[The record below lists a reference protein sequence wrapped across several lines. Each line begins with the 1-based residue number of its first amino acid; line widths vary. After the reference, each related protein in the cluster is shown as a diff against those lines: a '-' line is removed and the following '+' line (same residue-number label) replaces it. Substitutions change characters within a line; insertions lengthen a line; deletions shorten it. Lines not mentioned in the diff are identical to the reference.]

1 MTRTRHF
8 GIFAIAVVALVAVT
22 AMLFCAAPTAVAET
36 NAEIKIAP
44 DETSLYAAYDGHVAY
59 TTKDGVLHLSTL
71 SGSYSRPGAFAGT
84 ALSVAMTADRI
95 FLLSDLNGAK
105 TLSAFD
111 YASNGV
117 GEKAD
122 ALDVLGIPH
131 SAFSEFYDDFDS
143 LSVSEDTLFVSAGG
157 FVLEENVFAA
167 NFVSLALDG
176 SDSSVIMTLTLV
188 GAIDD
193 VAVLLNEQ
201 PCFYF
206 VSSSCLY
213 FFGGKYYDQSV
224 RIAAD
229 KTWLSVAALDGEIY
243 AAATDGV
250 YRVVDGTAVVKISDE
265 VADGD
270 IRPYS
275 EGGTSYLLVQNRAES
290 SIVQYSIDS
299 DSDELKYYSVFDNVV
314 YAAPTEYP
322 IMTVG
327 TLSAATQG
335 YFSPKNLKPI
345 ASLDAGDNV
354 LVLAE
359 VAAEDGSAEGYYYV
373 RTSADADGEM
383 CYVRK
388 SALTL
393 LERGEGW
400 KHGSTAASTHSGL
413 KVLQYPFDG
422 AAVIATVGPKDA
434 LAVIGDIG
442 KSAEGW
448 NWLRVSLMTA
458 DGTVA
463 DGYVTEEDLGPYGP
477 YEMPSFG
484 VDAIVNADKLGEAVN
499 VYSLPEER
507 DELVIDTLTDGEVVR
522 LAAEGLNVDEEWT
535 LIGYE
540 TEDGTAMSGYVKTA
554 YLSEGGLTT
563 LQVTLIVVAC
573 IVAVVTVVV
582 VIIIAKKRKRERY
595 E

>member
-22 AMLFCAAPTAVAET
+22 AMLFCAAPTAAAET

-71 SGSYSRPGAFAGT
+71 SGSYSRPEAFVGT
-84 ALSVAMTADRI
+84 ALSVAMTSNRI
-95 FLLSDLNGAK
+95 FLLSDMNGTK
-105 TLSAFD
+105 TISAFD
-111 YASNGV
+111 YVTNGI
-117 GEKAD
+117 GAKEDAFD
-122 ALDVLGIPH
+122 ALGI
-131 SAFSEFYDDFDS
+131 SASQFSEFYNDFDS
-143 LSVSEDTLFVSAGG
+143 LSVFGSTLCVSAGG
-157 FVLEENVFAA
+157 FALEGGAFAV
-167 NFVSLALDG
+167 NFALLALDG
-176 SDSSVIMTLTLV
+176 SSSSAKTTLTSI

-193 VAVLLNEQ
+193 VAALSDKQL
-201 PCFYF
+201 YF
-206 VSSSCLY
+206 VSATALY
-213 FFGGKYYDQSV
+213 LFNGSHLAASTQ
-224 RIAAD
+224 IAAD
-229 KTWLSVAALDGEIY
+229 RTWLSVAALDGEIY

-275 EGGTSYLLVQNRAES
+275 EGGTPYLLVQNRAENS
-290 SIVQYSIDS
+290 VVQYSIDG
-299 DSDELKYYSVFDNVV
+299 DGLKYYSVFDNVV

-327 TLSAATQG
+327 KASAATQG

-359 VAAEDGSAEGYYYV
+359 VPAEDGSAEGYYYI

-383 CYVRK
+383 CYVLK

>member
-22 AMLFCAAPTAVAET
+22 AMLFCAAPTAAAET

-71 SGSYSRPGAFAGT
+71 SGSYSRPEAFVGT
-84 ALSVAMTADRI
+84 ALSVAMTSNRI
-95 FLLSDLNGAK
+95 FLLSDMNGTK
-105 TLSAFD
+105 TISAFD
-111 YASNGV
+111 YVTNGI
-117 GEKAD
+117 GAKEDAFD
-122 ALDVLGIPH
+122 ALGI
-131 SAFSEFYDDFDS
+131 SASQFSEFYNDFDS
-143 LSVSEDTLFVSAGG
+143 LSVFGSTLCVSAGG
-157 FVLEENVFAA
+157 FALEGGAFAV
-167 NFVSLALDG
+167 NFALLALDG
-176 SDSSVIMTLTLV
+176 SSSSAKTTLTSV

-193 VAVLLNEQ
+193 VAALSDKQL
-201 PCFYF
+201 YF
-206 VSSSCLY
+206 VTATALY
-213 FFGGKYYDQSV
+213 LFNGSHLAESTQ
-224 RIAAD
+224 IAAD
-229 KTWLSVAALDGEIY
+229 RTWLSVAALDGEIY

-250 YRVVDGTAVVKISDE
+250 YHVVDGTAVVKISDE

-275 EGGTSYLLVQNRAES
+275 EGDTSYLLVQNRAEN
-290 SIVQYSIDS
+290 SIVQYSIDGG
-299 DSDELKYYSVFDNVV
+299 ELKYYSVFDNVV

-327 TLSAATQG
+327 TLSAAAQG

-373 RTSADADGEM
+373 RTSSDADGEM

-400 KHGSTAASTHSGL
+400 KHGNTAASTHSGL

>member
-22 AMLFCAAPTAVAET
+22 AMLFCAAPTAAAET

-71 SGSYSRPGAFAGT
+71 SGSYSRPEAFVGT
-84 ALSVAMTADRI
+84 ALSVAMTSNRI
-95 FLLSDLNGAK
+95 FLLSDMNGTK
-105 TLSAFD
+105 TISAFD
-111 YASNGV
+111 YVTNGI
-117 GEKAD
+117 GAKED
-122 ALDVLGIPH
+122 AFVALGI
-131 SAFSEFYDDFDS
+131 SASQFSEFYNDFDS
-143 LSVSEDTLFVSAGG
+143 LSVFGSTLCVSAGG
-157 FVLEENVFAA
+157 FALEGGAFAV
-167 NFVSLALDG
+167 NFALLALDG
-176 SDSSVIMTLTLV
+176 SSSSAKTTLTSV

-193 VAVLLNEQ
+193 VAALSDKQL
-201 PCFYF
+201 YF
-206 VSSSCLY
+206 VTATALY
-213 FFGGKYYDQSV
+213 LFNGSHLAASTQ
-224 RIAAD
+224 IAAD
-229 KTWLSVAALDGEIY
+229 RTWLSVAALDGEIY
-243 AAATDGV
+243 AAATDGI

-290 SIVQYSIDS
+290 SVVQYSIDG
-299 DSDELKYYSVFDNVV
+299 DGLKYYSVFDNVV

-327 TLSAATQG
+327 KASAATQG
-335 YFSPKNLKPI
+335 YFSPKNLKPV
-345 ASLDAGDNV
+345 ASLGEGDNV

-359 VAAEDGSAEGYYYV
+359 VPAEDGSAEGYYYI
-373 RTSADADGEM
+373 RTSAGADGEM
-383 CYVRK
+383 CYVLK

-442 KSAEGW
+442 KSAAGW

-507 DELVIDTLTDGEVVR
+507 DEFVIDTLTDGEVVR

>member
-71 SGSYSRPGAFAGT
+71 SGSYSRPEAFVGT
-84 ALSVAMTADRI
+84 ALSVAMTSNRI
-95 FLLSDLNGAK
+95 FLLSDMNGTK
-105 TLSAFD
+105 TISAFD
-111 YASNGV
+111 YVTNGI
-117 GEKAD
+117 GAKEDAFD
-122 ALDVLGIPH
+122 ALGI
-131 SAFSEFYDDFDS
+131 SASQFSEFYNDFDS
-143 LSVSEDTLFVSAGG
+143 LSVFGSTLCVSAGG
-157 FVLEENVFAA
+157 FALEGGAFAV
-167 NFVSLALDG
+167 NFALLALDG
-176 SDSSVIMTLTLV
+176 SSSSAKTTLTSV

-193 VAVLLNEQ
+193 VAALSDKQL
-201 PCFYF
+201 YF
-206 VSSSCLY
+206 VSATALY
-213 FFGGKYYDQSV
+213 LFNGSHLAASTQ
-224 RIAAD
+224 IAAD
-229 KTWLSVAALDGEIY
+229 RTWLSVAALDGEIY

-275 EGGTSYLLVQNRAES
+275 EGGTSYLLVQNRAENS
-290 SIVQYSIDS
+290 VVQYSIDG
-299 DSDELKYYSVFDNVV
+299 DGLKYYSVFDNVV

-327 TLSAATQG
+327 KASAATQG
-335 YFSPKNLKPI
+335 YFSPKNLKPV
-345 ASLDAGDNV
+345 ASLGEGDNV

-359 VAAEDGSAEGYYYV
+359 VAAEDGSAEGYYYI

-383 CYVRK
+383 CYVLK

-422 AAVIATVGPKDA
+422 AAEIATVGPKDA

-507 DELVIDTLTDGEVVR
+507 DEFVIDTLTDGEVVR

>member
-1 MTRTRHF
+1 MARRTHF
-8 GIFAIAVVALVAVT
+8 GIFAIAVAVVLAT
-22 AMLFCAAPTAVAET
+22 AAASIFCAAPTAAAET

-71 SGSYSRPGAFAGT
+71 SGSYSRPEAFVGT
-84 ALSVAMTADRI
+84 ALSVAMTSNRI
-95 FLLSDLNGAK
+95 FLLSDMNGTK
-105 TLSAFD
+105 TISAFD
-111 YASNGV
+111 YVTNGI
-117 GEKAD
+117 GAKEDAFD
-122 ALDVLGIPH
+122 ALGISQEQYSNLLP
-131 SAFSEFYDDFDS
+131 FSDTLTVTDEDLIVTMGNFRTGAHFVRLS
-143 LSVSEDTLFVSAGG
+143 LSD
-157 FVLEENVFAA
+157 N
-167 NFVSLALDG
+167 
-176 SDSSVIMTLTLV
+176 SSSFRIS
-188 GAIDD
+188 
-193 VAVLLNEQ
+193 N
-201 PCFYF
+201 
-206 VSSSCLY
+206 VSSSIDNVAAFDSKEFWYISTKNLFY
-213 FFGGKYYDQSV
+213 FSGEHYSDPVQ
-224 RIAAD
+224 IAAD
-229 KTWLSVAALDGEIY
+229 RTWLSVAALDGEIY
-243 AAATDGV
+243 ASAADGI
-250 YRVVDGTAVVKISDE
+250 YRVDGTAVVKISDV

-275 EGGTSYLLVQNRAES
+275 EGDTSYLLVQNRAENS
-290 SIVQYSIDS
+290 VVQYSIDG
-299 DSDELKYYSVFDNVV
+299 DGLKYYSVFDNVV
-314 YAAPTEYP
+314 YVAPSEYP

-327 TLSAATQG
+327 KASAATQG
-335 YFSPKNLKPI
+335 YFSPKNLKPV
-345 ASLDAGDNV
+345 ASLGEGDNV

-359 VAAEDGSAEGYYYV
+359 VPAEDGSAEGYYYI

-400 KHGSTAASTHSGL
+400 KHGTYAASTHGGL
-413 KVLQYPFDG
+413 RVLQYPFDG
-422 AAVIATVGPKDA
+422 AAVVATVGPKDA
-434 LAVIGDIG
+434 LVVSGDIG
-442 KSAEGW
+442 RSAEGW
-448 NWLRVSLMTA
+448 NWVKVSLMTA
-458 DGTVA
+458 DGTVV
-463 DGYVTEEDLGPYGP
+463 DGYTTEEDLGPYGP
-477 YEMPSFG
+477 YELPSFG
-484 VDAIVNADKLGEAVN
+484 VDAIVNADKLGETVN

-563 LQVTLIVVAC
+563 LQITLIVVAC
-573 IVAVVTVVV
+573 IVAVLTVAI

>member
-71 SGSYSRPGAFAGT
+71 SGSYSRPEAFVGT
-84 ALSVAMTADRI
+84 ALSVAMTSNRI
-95 FLLSDLNGAK
+95 FLLSDMNGTK
-105 TLSAFD
+105 TISAFD
-111 YASNGV
+111 YVTNGI
-117 GEKAD
+117 GAKEDAFD
-122 ALDVLGIPH
+122 ALGI
-131 SAFSEFYDDFDS
+131 SASQFSEFYNDFDS
-143 LSVSEDTLFVSAGG
+143 LSVFGSTLCVSAGG
-157 FVLEENVFAA
+157 FALEGGAFAV
-167 NFVSLALDG
+167 NFALLALDG
-176 SDSSVIMTLTLV
+176 SSSSAKTTLTSV

-193 VAVLLNEQ
+193 VAALSDKQL
-201 PCFYF
+201 YF
-206 VSSSCLY
+206 VTATALY
-213 FFGGKYYDQSV
+213 LFNGSHLAESTQ
-224 RIAAD
+224 IAAD
-229 KTWLSVAALDGEIY
+229 RTWLSVAALDGEIY

-250 YRVVDGTAVVKISDE
+250 YRVVDGTAVVKISDV

-299 DSDELKYYSVFDNVV
+299 DELKYYSVFDNVV

-327 TLSAATQG
+327 KASAATQG
-335 YFSPKNLKPI
+335 YFSPKNLKPV
-345 ASLDAGDNV
+345 ASLGEGDNV

-359 VAAEDGSAEGYYYV
+359 VPAEDGSAEGYYYI
-373 RTSADADGEM
+373 RTSADADGKM

>member
-1 MTRTRHF
+1 MARRTHF
-8 GIFAIAVVALVAVT
+8 GIFAIAVAVVLAT
-22 AMLFCAAPTAVAET
+22 AAASIFCAAPTAAAET

-71 SGSYSRPGAFAGT
+71 SGSYSRPEAFVGT
-84 ALSVAMTADRI
+84 ALSVAMTSNRI
-95 FLLSDLNGAK
+95 FLLSDMNGTK
-105 TLSAFD
+105 TISAFD
-111 YASNGV
+111 YVTNGI
-117 GEKAD
+117 GAKEDAFD
-122 ALDVLGIPH
+122 ALGI
-131 SAFSEFYDDFDS
+131 SASQFSEFYNDFDS
-143 LSVSEDTLFVSAGG
+143 LSVFGSTLCVSAGG
-157 FVLEENVFAA
+157 FALEGGAFAV
-167 NFVSLALDG
+167 NFALLALDG
-176 SDSSVIMTLTLV
+176 SSSSAMTTLTSV

-193 VAVLLNEQ
+193 VAALSDKQL
-201 PCFYF
+201 YF
-206 VSSSCLY
+206 VTATALY
-213 FFGGKYYDQSV
+213 LFNGSHLAASTQ
-224 RIAAD
+224 IAAD
-229 KTWLSVAALDGEIY
+229 RTWLSVAALDGEIY

-327 TLSAATQG
+327 KASAATQG

>member
-22 AMLFCAAPTAVAET
+22 AMLFCAAPTAAAET

-59 TTKDGVLHLSTL
+59 TTKDGVLHLSTIGNHV
-71 SGSYSRPGAFAGT
+71 SKGFSGT
-84 ALSVAMTADRI
+84 ALDIAMTEDFV
-95 FLLSDLNGAK
+95 FLLTDSSGNK
-105 TLSAFD
+105 NLSAYSVTD
-111 YASNGV
+111 G
-117 GEKAD
+117 
-122 ALDVLGIPH
+122 VLGEEQDVFEKFAV
-131 SAFSEFYDDFDS
+131 SDS
-143 LSVSEDTLFVSAGG
+143 LYSQFANKIESITVTGNMLTVSAGDAEDYTW
-157 FVLEENVFAA
+157 FCSIPFSAQA
-167 NFVSLALDG
+167 
-176 SDSSVIMTLTLV
+176 
-188 GAIDD
+188 
-193 VAVLLNEQ
+193 
-201 PCFYF
+201 
-206 VSSSCLY
+206 SSSLSINLGLGTVDDMATTDTTADGTYLVYAVFDGDLY
-213 FFGGKYYDQSV
+213 FLRLPATPLEAQPIETSGK
-224 RIAAD
+224 
-229 KTWLSVAALDGEIY
+229 WLSVAALDGEIY
-243 AAATDGV
+243 ASAADGI
-250 YRVVDGTAVVKISDE
+250 YRVDGTAVVKISDV

-275 EGGTSYLLVQNRAES
+275 EGDISYLLVQNRAENS
-290 SIVQYSIDS
+290 VVQYSIDG
-299 DSDELKYYSVFDNVV
+299 DGRLKYYSVFDNVV
-314 YAAPTEYP
+314 YIAPSEYP

-327 TLSAATQG
+327 KASAATQG
-335 YFSPKNLKPI
+335 YFSPKNLKPV
-345 ASLDAGDNV
+345 ASLGEGDNV

-359 VAAEDGSAEGYYYV
+359 VPAEDGSAEGYYYI

-400 KHGSTAASTHSGL
+400 KHGTYAASTHGGL
-413 KVLQYPFDG
+413 RVLQYPFDG
-422 AAVIATVGPKDA
+422 AAVVATVGPKDA
-434 LAVIGDIG
+434 LVVSGDIG
-442 KSAEGW
+442 RSAEGW
-448 NWLRVSLMTA
+448 NWVKVSLMTA
-458 DGTVA
+458 DGTVV
-463 DGYVTEEDLGPYGP
+463 DGYTTEEDLGPYGP
-477 YEMPSFG
+477 YELPSFG
-484 VDAIVNADKLGEAVN
+484 VDAIVNADKLGETVN

-522 LAAEGLNVDEEWT
+522 LAADGLNVDEEWT

-563 LQVTLIVVAC
+563 LQITLIVVAC
-573 IVAVVTVVV
+573 IVAVLTVAI

>member
-22 AMLFCAAPTAVAET
+22 AMLFCAAPTAAAET

-71 SGSYSRPGAFAGT
+71 SGSYSRPEAFVGT
-84 ALSVAMTADRI
+84 ALSVAMTSNRI
-95 FLLSDLNGAK
+95 FLLSDMNGTK
-105 TLSAFD
+105 TISAFD
-111 YASNGV
+111 YVTNGI
-117 GEKAD
+117 GAKEDAFD
-122 ALDVLGIPH
+122 ALGI
-131 SAFSEFYDDFDS
+131 SASQFSEFYNDFDS
-143 LSVSEDTLFVSAGG
+143 LSVFGSTLCVSAGG
-157 FVLEENVFAA
+157 FALEGGAFAV
-167 NFVSLALDG
+167 NFALLALDG
-176 SDSSVIMTLTLV
+176 SSSSAKTTLTSV

-193 VAVLLNEQ
+193 VAALSDKQL
-201 PCFYF
+201 YF
-206 VSSSCLY
+206 VSATALY
-213 FFGGKYYDQSV
+213 LFNGSHLAASTQ
-224 RIAAD
+224 IAAD
-229 KTWLSVAALDGEIY
+229 RTWLSVAALDGEIY
-243 AAATDGV
+243 AAAADGI
-250 YRVVDGTAVVKISDE
+250 YRIDGTTVVKISDV

-275 EGGTSYLLVQNRAES
+275 EGGTSYLLVQNRAENS
-290 SIVQYSIDS
+290 VVQYSIDG
-299 DSDELKYYSVFDNVV
+299 DGLKYYSVFDNVV

-327 TLSAATQG
+327 TLSAAAQG

-373 RTSADADGEM
+373 RTSSGADGEM

-400 KHGSTAASTHSGL
+400 KHGNTAASTHSGL

-540 TEDGTAMSGYVKTA
+540 TEDGAAMSGYVKTA

>member
-59 TTKDGVLHLSTL
+59 TTKDGGLHLSTL
-71 SGSYSRPGAFAGT
+71 SGSYSRPEAFVGT
-84 ALSVAMTADRI
+84 ALSVAMTSNRI
-95 FLLSDLNGAK
+95 FLLSDMNGTK
-105 TLSAFD
+105 TISAFD
-111 YASNGV
+111 YVTNGI
-117 GEKAD
+117 GAKEDAFD
-122 ALDVLGIPH
+122 ALGI
-131 SAFSEFYDDFDS
+131 SASQFSEFYNDFDS
-143 LSVSEDTLFVSAGG
+143 LSVFGSTLCVSAGG
-157 FVLEENVFAA
+157 FALEGGAFAV
-167 NFVSLALDG
+167 NFALLALDG
-176 SDSSVIMTLTLV
+176 SSSSAKTTLTSV

-193 VAVLLNEQ
+193 VAALSDKQL
-201 PCFYF
+201 YF
-206 VSSSCLY
+206 VTATALY
-213 FFGGKYYDQSV
+213 LFNGSHLAASTQ
-224 RIAAD
+224 IAAD
-229 KTWLSVAALDGEIY
+229 RTWLSVAALDGEIY

-250 YRVVDGTAVVKISDE
+250 YRVVDGTTVVKISDE

-275 EGGTSYLLVQNRAES
+275 EGDTSYLLVQNRAENS
-290 SIVQYSIDS
+290 VVQYSIDG
-299 DSDELKYYSVFDNVV
+299 DGLLKYYSVFDNVV

-327 TLSAATQG
+327 KASAATQG
-335 YFSPKNLKPI
+335 YFSPKNLKPV
-345 ASLDAGDNV
+345 ASLGEGDNV

-359 VAAEDGSAEGYYYV
+359 VPAEDGSAEGYYYI

-383 CYVRK
+383 CYVLK

-507 DELVIDTLTDGEVVR
+507 DEFVIDTLTDGEVVR

>member
-71 SGSYSRPGAFAGT
+71 SGSYSRPEAFVGT
-84 ALSVAMTADRI
+84 ALSVAMTSNRI
-95 FLLSDLNGAK
+95 FLLSDMNGTK
-105 TLSAFD
+105 TISAFD
-111 YASNGV
+111 YVTNGI
-117 GEKAD
+117 GAKEDAFD
-122 ALDVLGIPH
+122 ALGI
-131 SAFSEFYDDFDS
+131 SASQFSEFYNDFDS
-143 LSVSEDTLFVSAGG
+143 LSVFGSTLCVSAGG
-157 FVLEENVFAA
+157 FALEGGAFAV
-167 NFVSLALDG
+167 NFALLALDG
-176 SDSSVIMTLTLV
+176 SSSSAKTTLTSV

-193 VAVLLNEQ
+193 VAALSDKQL
-201 PCFYF
+201 YF
-206 VSSSCLY
+206 VTATALY
-213 FFGGKYYDQSV
+213 LFNGSHLAESTQ
-224 RIAAD
+224 IAAD
-229 KTWLSVAALDGEIY
+229 RTWLSVAALDGEIY

-250 YRVVDGTAVVKISDE
+250 YRVVDGTAVVKISDV

-275 EGGTSYLLVQNRAES
+275 EGDTSYLLVQNRAEN
-290 SIVQYSIDS
+290 SIVQYSI

-327 TLSAATQG
+327 KASAATQG
-335 YFSPKNLKPI
+335 YFSPKNLKPV
-345 ASLDAGDNV
+345 ASLGEGDNV

-359 VAAEDGSAEGYYYV
+359 VPAEDGSAEGYYYI
-373 RTSADADGEM
+373 RTSSDADGEM

-400 KHGSTAASTHSGL
+400 KHGNTAASTHSGL

>member
-22 AMLFCAAPTAVAET
+22 AMLFCAAPTAVSET

-59 TTKDGVLHLSTL
+59 TTKDGVLHLSTIGN
-71 SGSYSRPGAFAGT
+71 SVSKGFSGT
-84 ALSVAMTADRI
+84 ALDIAMTEDYV
-95 FLLSDLNGAK
+95 FLLTDSSGNKKLAAYSVTDGV
-105 TLSAFD
+105 LSEEQDVF
-111 YASNGV
+111 
-117 GEKAD
+117 EKFA
-122 ALDVLGIPH
+122 V
-131 SAFSEFYDDFDS
+131 SDS
-143 LSVSEDTLFVSAGG
+143 LYAQFANKIDSITVTGNMLTVSAGDAG
-157 FVLEENVFAA
+157 DYTWFCSIPFSAQALS
-167 NFVSLALDG
+167 SLSINLG
-176 SDSSVIMTLTLV
+176 LGTV
-188 GAIDD
+188 DD
-193 VAVLLNEQ
+193 MATT
-201 PCFYF
+201 
-206 VSSSCLY
+206 
-213 FFGGKYYDQSV
+213 DA
-224 RIAAD
+224 AAD
-229 KTWLSVAALDGEIY
+229 DTYLVYAVFDGDLCFLRLPATPVEAQPIETSGKWLSVAALDGEIY
-243 AAATDGV
+243 AAAADGI
-250 YRVVDGTAVVKISDE
+250 YRIDGTAVVKISDV

-275 EGGTSYLLVQNRAES
+275 EGGTPYLLVQNRAES

-299 DSDELKYYSVFDNVV
+299 DGLLKYYSVFDNVV

-383 CYVRK
+383 CYVLK

-499 VYSLPEER
+499 VYLLPEER

-535 LIGYE
+535 LIGYK

>member
-22 AMLFCAAPTAVAET
+22 AMLFCAAPTVSAET
-36 NAEIKIAP
+36 GAEIKIAP

-59 TTKDGVLHLSTL
+59 TTKDGVLHLSTIGN
-71 SGSYSRPGAFAGT
+71 SVSKGFSGT
-84 ALSVAMTADRI
+84 ALDIAMTEEFV
-95 FLLSDLNGAK
+95 FLLTDSSGNK
-105 TLSAFD
+105 KLSAYSVTD
-111 YASNGV
+111 G
-117 GEKAD
+117 
-122 ALDVLGIPH
+122 VLGEEQDVFEKFAV
-131 SAFSEFYDDFDS
+131 SDS
-143 LSVSEDTLFVSAGG
+143 LYSQFANKIDSITVTGNMLTVSAGDAG
-157 FVLEENVFAA
+157 DYTWFCSIPFSAQALPSLSINLGLGAVDDMATTDADADDTYLVYTIFDGDLCFLRLPASPLEA
-167 NFVSLALDG
+167 
-176 SDSSVIMTLTLV
+176 
-188 GAIDD
+188 
-193 VAVLLNEQ
+193 Q
-201 PCFYF
+201 PIET
-206 VSSSCLY
+206 S
-213 FFGGKYYDQSV
+213 GK
-224 RIAAD
+224 
-229 KTWLSVAALDGEIY
+229 WLSVAALDGEIY

-250 YRVVDGTAVVKISDE
+250 YHVVDGTAVVKISDE

-275 EGGTSYLLVQNRAES
+275 EGDTSYLLVQNRAES
-290 SIVQYSIDS
+290 SIVQYSIDGG
-299 DSDELKYYSVFDNVV
+299 ELKYYSVFDNVV

-327 TLSAATQG
+327 TLSAAAQG

-373 RTSADADGEM
+373 RTSSGADGEM

-400 KHGSTAASTHSGL
+400 KHGNTAASTHSGL